1 MKRFISLIVVIMLV
15 ISSISVAYATDGNTS
30 VVTNTTNNGYN
41 QNAENETDKIEP
53 DYPVITSFS
62 TINNGLKISWS
73 AYPDADQYRLF
84 VRKNNSW
91 YTIAITS
98 DLSFTHTGLVNNTE
112 YLYTIRAIDSD
123 GNFVSSYNTEGFAC
137 TYLKSPVMKSVTSTT
152 DGMKVSWN
160 AVEGAVNYKV
170 YVKTTSSWKAIG
182 YTTDTSFLDKNVSS
196 SNTYTYTVRC
206 VTADSKQFTSYHT
219 SGIKGTYIATPQITK
234 VENTATGT
242 KITWSKVAGATK
254 YRLFYKVTGGWKT
267 IVNTT
272 ATSYT
277 HAPLSNQA
285 TYTYTVRVL
294 NSKNQYISSYNSV
307 GTTNTFLSVPVLKSA
322 SSVYGGMKVTWNEV
336 KGAKNYKVYVKTAS
350 SWKALGTTKSTSFV
364 DTTAVSGK
372 AYTYTVRC
380 VTEDGSTWTSYF
392 NTKGITGTYVASPV
406 ISKTESTATGTKITW
421 NKVAGANKY
430 KVFYKTQTAWKTIA
444 TTTSNTYT
452 HQPLNDGDV
461 YIYTVR
467 ACNASGAYISG
478 YDSVGT
484 NEKFVAPIKL
494 SYSLNA
500 NHNPLLTWE
509 KEDKAYGYRIYR
521 KTLTGSWARIADI
534 TGTTFIDENP
544 PQNTP
549 YTYTMRCINENGD
562 TINYFESYTKYY
574 YNNKIANG
582 DITYNN
588 QTYKFSGGY
597 LTQGFVTINNK
608 LYYYNKNGQIEKNGI
623 VGSKSEGYYY
633 ADKNG
638 VCCQTKEMVLAAQF
652 LMENATGNTPQERL
666 KTGFSY
672 LARNYPYLRSYDHP
686 KKAEDM
692 PKQAIDMFVNKKGNC
707 FKYAAAFACMAKA
720 SGYRARVVVGTTP
733 GFGTWTPHGWTEV
746 YVDGKWL
753 VSDPDFQMAHPS
765 PAYYYYMTDGARIP
779 IRVNSKF
786 EIDIVDGVAVW
797 K

>member
-1 MKRFISLIVVIMLV
+1 MKRFVSFVVAFMLIIT
-15 ISSISVAYATDGNTS
+15 SISVAYATDSSVIDTKATS
-30 VVTNTTNNGYN
+30 DVLN
-41 QNAENETDKIEP
+41 QLTENIPEKTEP

-62 TINNGLKISWS
+62 TASNGIKISWEP
-73 AYPDADQYRLF
+73 YPNAVKYRLF
-84 VRKNNSW
+84 VRRNNSW
-91 YTIAITS
+91 NTIAITS
-98 DLSFTHTGLVNNTE
+98 DLSYTHTGLYNNTE
-112 YLYTIRAIDSD
+112 YLYTLRAVDSD
-123 GNFVSSYNTEGFAC
+123 GNFVSKYNKDGFAC
-137 TYLKSPVMKSVTSTT
+137 TYLQSPVMKQATPTT
-152 DGMKVSWN
+152 DGMKVTWN
-160 AVEGAVNYKV
+160 AVEGAKNYKV
-170 YVKTTSSWKAIG
+170 YVKTSSAWKAIG
-182 YTTDTSFLDKNVSS
+182 YTTETSFLDTNVVSA
-196 SNTYTYTVRC
+196 NTYTYTVRC
-206 VTADSKQFTSYHT
+206 VSEDGKLFTSHHT
-219 SGIKGTYIATPQITK
+219 SGIKATYIATPQITK

-242 KITWSKVAGATK
+242 KVSWTKVAGATK
-254 YRLFYKVTGGWKT
+254 YRLFYKVSGGWKT
-267 IVNTT
+267 IANTT
-272 ATSYT
+272 STSYT

-285 TYTYTVRVL
+285 TYTYTVRAL
-294 NSKNQYISSYNSV
+294 NSKNQYISAYNST

-322 SSVYGGMKVTWNEV
+322 SSVYGGMKVTWDAV
-336 KGAKNYKVYVKTAS
+336 QGADKYKVYVKTAS
-350 SWKALGTTKSTSFV
+350 SWKALGTTDSTSFV
-364 DTTAVSGK
+364 DTTATSSK
-372 AYTYTVRC
+372 SHTYTVRC
-380 VTEDGSTWTSYF
+380 VANDGSTWTSYF
-392 NTKGITGTYVASPV
+392 DKKGVTGTYVASPV
-406 ISKTESTATGTKITW
+406 ITKTESTATGTQITW
-421 NKVAGANKY
+421 NYVAGANKY
-430 KVFYKTQTAWKTIA
+430 KVFYKTPTSWQTIA

-452 HQPLNDGDV
+452 HQPLSDSDT

-467 ACNASGAYISG
+467 ACNAKGSYISG

-484 NEKFVAPIKL
+484 NAKFVAPIKL
-494 SYSLNA
+494 NYGLNA
-500 NHNPLLTWE
+500 NSNPLLSWS
-509 KEDKAYGYRIYR
+509 KEDTAYGYRIYR
-521 KTLTGSWARIADI
+521 KTLSGSWTKIADI
-534 TGTTFIDENP
+534 TGTTFIDKNP
-544 PQNTP
+544 PKNTP

-574 YNNKIANG
+574 YNDKIADGN
-582 DITYNN
+582 ITYNN
-588 QTYKFSGGY
+588 QTYKFSSGY

-623 VGSKSEGYYY
+623 VGSKAEGYYY

-638 VCCQTKEMVLAAQF
+638 VCCQTKEMVLAAEF

-672 LARNYPYLRSYDHP
+672 LARNYPYLRTYDHP

-786 EIDIVDGVAVW
+786 EIDIVDGNAIW